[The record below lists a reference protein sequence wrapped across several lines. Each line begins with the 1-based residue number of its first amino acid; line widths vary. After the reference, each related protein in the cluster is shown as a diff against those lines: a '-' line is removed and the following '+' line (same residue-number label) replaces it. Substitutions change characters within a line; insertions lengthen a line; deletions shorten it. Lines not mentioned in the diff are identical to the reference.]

1 VVGIS
6 DQGRVNPTV
15 VEVAAG
21 ELPCAS
27 IPEIRGDRTTEALL
41 LNVVSGVHLA
51 VVAGWALICERAR
64 HPRVIRSW
72 GWLSIVARE
81 PTRNHITRR
90 AVILGRARNWRP
102 ELISIRKSCTGVEL
116 LDSSLINAPI
126 PSLTAGNRFRTQ
138 HWKCGP
144 KGKLRRSGSVAV
156 VDARVPSRALTQAR
170 GSSHFAASISSAG
183 GSRWAIPGARVTA
196 RIHTTI
202 VVHLAANFVTIRP
215 TAASHSHAVA
225 AGSALVRGL
234 LVARHVRRLLSI
246 IVAVWIVAV
255 WENIRQR
262 ACC

>member
-64 HPRVIRSW
+64 NSRVIRSW

-81 PTRNHITRR
+81 PIRNHVTSRT
-90 AVILGRARNWRP
+90 VILGRARNWRP
-102 ELISIRKSCTGVEL
+102 ELINIRKSRTGVEL
-116 LDSSLINAPI
+116 LYSSLINAPI

-138 HWKCGP
+138 HWKGGP
-144 KGKLRRSGSVAV
+144 KGKLRGSRSVAIV
-156 VDARVPSRALTQAR
+156 AVWVPSRAPTQAR
-170 GSSHFAASISSAG
+170 GRSHFAASISSAG
-183 GSRWAIPGARVTA
+183 GSRWAVPGARVTA

-202 VVHLAANFVTIRP
+202 VIYLAANFVTIRP

-225 AGSALVRGL
+225 AGGALIHGL
-234 LVARHVRRLLSI
+234 LVARYVRRLLSI
-246 IVAVWIVAV
+246 IVAV
-255 WENIRQR
+255 IRQR